1 MKRKLKIEQKIKENL
16 IVETLNVENVSESH
30 RGHDG
35 FIEGIETHFNIFV
48 VSEVFK
54 NLNKIERQRI
64 LNNLLKNEFKNNL
77 HSVSYTLL
85 TKSEFKKN

>member
-16 IVETLNVENVSESH
+16 NVETLKVENVSESH

-35 FIEGIETHFNIFV
+35 FIEGIETHFNILV

-64 LNNLLKNEFKNNL
+64 LNNLLKNEFKNK
-77 HSVSYTLL
+77 LL
-85 TKSEFKKN
+85 GK